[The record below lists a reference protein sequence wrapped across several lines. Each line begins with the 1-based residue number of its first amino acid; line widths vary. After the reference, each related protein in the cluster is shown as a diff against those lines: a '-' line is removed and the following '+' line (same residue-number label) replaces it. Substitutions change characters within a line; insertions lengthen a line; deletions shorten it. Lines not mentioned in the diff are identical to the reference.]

1 MTQTELE
8 QSWNDFVLSFW
19 WLDEGRRGVRFPSSI
34 RLLPVHANT
43 ILSDSSLLV
52 FCPQVTVK
60 ACGFLDIFK
69 IMFICNFRN
78 SRSYSQYV
86 VQLYMRV
93 NTGNLNFPQNK
104 WHFGFILRLI
114 WHIAISLN
122 CDLQPILGLLKTR
135 GESIYRYIDIY
146 RYTSVRRSTIYCF
159 DHMPI

>member
-8 QSWNDFVLSFW
+8 QSWSDFVLSFW

-78 SRSYSQYV
+78 SRSYSQYL

-104 WHFGFILRLI
+104 WHFGLLRLI
-114 WHIAISLN
+114 WPSYFFKLWPSTHT
-122 CDLQPILGLLKTR
+122 G
-135 GESIYRYIDIY
+135 SIEDWYIHTY
-146 RYTSVRRSTIYCF
+146 WYTSVRRYKIHCF
-159 DHMPI
+159 DDMTIKRWFWK